1 MSLTQKTRRNTGRR
15 MKTKLSLF
23 SLLGIILILLFAS
36 CKVNELT
43 STTKLTTVLTS
54 TINQTNTV
62 TITMATTTTI
72 PITAT
77 VIPTSTPTISSTLVP
92 VTTKPRTTPVL
103 YELAP
108 DFELYDLEG
117 NIVTLSQ
124 FRGSPIMLTFWM
136 SR

>member
-136 SR
+136 SG